1 MTIETRNLTKVFGD
15 QMAVDHLSFQVESG
29 GVVGL
34 LGPNGAGKST
44 CMKMLTCF
52 SAPTEGEAYICGKS
66 IYDDSVAVRQS
77 LGYLPE
83 NNPLYD
89 EMYVEEYLSFTAGM
103 YGIKKGK
110 KSRIHEMIGL
120 TGLEPE
126 RQKKIGALSKGFR
139 QRVGLA
145 QAMIHDPEVMIL
157 DEPTSG
163 LDPNQVVEIRNLI
176 REIGKEKTVILSSHI
191 MQEVQ
196 AMCNRVVILNDG
208 QMVADEETGDL
219 MNRMAGQTFLKV
231 RFKNSVSKESLAQ
244 IEAVKK
250 VEAKDDY
257 WLLNAESGDD
267 EGLNEKVFQFAVE
280 KDNPI
285 MELMK
290 EKQSLE
296 QIFQDLTRQQEPH
309 SKES

>member
-1 MTIETRNLTKVFGD
+1 MSIEVRDLTKVFGE
-15 QMAVDHLSFQVESG
+15 QIAVDNLSFHVEKG

-44 CMKMLTCF
+44 CMKMLSCY
-52 SAPTEGEAYICGKS
+52 SAPTSGQAYVCGKD
-66 IYDDSVAVRQS
+66 IYEESVEVRNS

-89 EMYVEEYLSFTAGM
+89 DMYVAEYLSFTAGM
-103 YGIKKGK
+103 YGIRKGK
-110 KSRIHEMIGL
+110 RARIREMIRL

-126 RQKKIGALSKGFR
+126 KHKKIRALSKGFR

-176 REIGKEKTVILSSHI
+176 MEIGKEKTIILSSHI

-196 AMCNRVVILNDG
+196 AMCNRVIILSDG
-208 QMVADEETGDL
+208 QTVADEDTGEL
-219 MNRMAGQTFLKV
+219 VNRMAGQTFLKV
-231 RFKNSVSKESLAQ
+231 RFKEPIAREMLEKIHGVTE
-244 IEAVKK
+244 
-250 VEAKDDY
+250 VEAKDDH
-257 WLLNAESGDD
+257 WLLRAKEINTDD
-267 EGLNEKVFQFAVE
+267 FSEYVFQFASE
-280 KDNPI
+280 INNPI
-285 MELMK
+285 LEMVKATE
-290 EKQSLE
+290 SLE
-296 QIFQDLTRQQEPH
+296 EIFQELTQQTNQNE
-309 SKES
+309 